1 MLNAQLR
8 SEIDKVWDAFASG
21 GLTNPMSVIEQITYL
36 LFIRRLDELQALKES
51 KASILGQPVE
61 KPIYTPEQV
70 NLRWSRFKDMDPEA
84 MFSLFRKEHGVFDFI
99 RTLGAKDSDFGRFM
113 KGAVFT
119 IPTPRLLS
127 NVVDM
132 LDGIDMKDR
141 DTKGDLYEYLLS
153 KLSTAGRAGQFRTP
167 RHIIKMM
174 VEMMQPTAD
183 DVICDPAAGTC
194 GFLVAAS
201 EYFREKH
208 PTLFYDEKFTEHFN
222 KGMFMGMEFDPHMI
236 RVGAMNM
243 ILHGIEEPML
253 KDVDSLSEANT
264 EFTEKAS
271 LVLANPPFAGSLDY
285 DAVDGS
291 LLKIVRTKVTELL
304 FLALILKGLKKGG
317 RAAVIVPEGVVFGG
331 QKAYVQ
337 IRKELVENNRL
348 EAVISLPSGVFK
360 PYAGVSTAILI
371 FTKTGTGGTD
381 NVWFY
386 GMEKDGFSLDDK
398 RTPLQR
404 TGEEGTMRFPDDYG
418 DVKDILQ
425 RWKKRVDEL
434 SRQRTEKSFMVPVGE
449 IRANDYYLGFNKYRD
464 LVHEEQV
471 YDAPDKII
479 ADIKLL
485 DKERARAL
493 EVLEGLL
500 K

>member
-1 MLNAQLR
+1 MLNSQLR
-8 SEIDKVWDAFASG
+8 NEIDKVWDTFASG

-36 LFIRRLDELQALKES
+36 LFIRRLDELQTLKES
-51 KASILGQPVE
+51 KASVLGKTIE
-61 KPIYTPEQV
+61 KPIYTSEQS

-84 MFSLFRKEHGVFDFI
+84 MYSLFRKENGVFDFI
-99 RTLGAKDSDFGRFM
+99 RNLAGKDSAFGRFM
-113 KGAVFT
+113 KDAVFT
-119 IPTPRLLS
+119 IPTARLLS

-183 DVICDPAAGTC
+183 DIICDPAAGTC

-208 PTLFYDEKFTEHFN
+208 PTLFYEEKFSEHFSN
-222 KGMFMGMEFDPHMI
+222 SMFMGMEFDPHMI

-243 ILHGIEEPML
+243 ILHGIENPQL
-253 KDVDSLSEANT
+253 KDVDSLSEANND
-264 EFTEKAS
+264 FIEKAS
-271 LVLANPPFAGSLDY
+271 LILANPPFAGTLDH

-291 LLKIVRTKVTELL
+291 LLKVVRTKVTELL
-304 FLALILKGLKKGG
+304 FLALILRGLKKGG
-317 RAAVIVPEGVVFGG
+317 RAAVIVPEGVVFGT
-331 QKAYVQ
+331 QKAHIQ
-337 IRKELVENNRL
+337 IRKELVETNRL
-348 EAVISLPSGVFK
+348 EAVISIPAGVFK

-371 FTKTGTGGTD
+371 FTKTGNGGTD

-386 GMEKDGFSLDDK
+386 DMEGDGFSLDDK
-398 RTPLQR
+398 RQPFKK
-404 TGEEGTMRFPDDYG
+404 TGVDGGMIFPDDYG
-418 DVKDILQ
+418 DVKDILE
-425 RWKKRVDEL
+425 RWKNRSTEQKRG
-434 SRQRTEKSFMVPVGE
+434 RTEQSFMVPLKE
-449 IRANDYYLGFNKYRD
+449 IRDNNYYLGINKYSE
-464 LVHEEQV
+464 LVHEEKV
-471 YDAPDKII
+471 FDAPEAII
-479 ADIKLL
+479 LEIKQL
-485 DKERARAL
+485 DNERKNAL
-493 EVLEGLL
+493 QMLEELL